1 MKTKRKSFF
10 KSVIALTLALIMVL
24 GAAPL
29 SELAGVDWASFF
41 APKAEAAGK
50 TYKVGDI
57 VEFGYYPQS
66 KVTDPSLISA
76 LDKVAKIWFSYGY
89 YNGIDA
95 LTYGTMVRGDWM
107 KYADLTYD
115 GAKYRAVTFS
125 QYRPRSTE
133 EPSSSDNTYQV
144 DNGYTINNIYYFKY
158 EPLKWRIFDPSEGL
172 VLCEDIIDSQAYS
185 NTVYEYGTDESGTAY
200 WNDAE
205 HTHYAND
212 YATSSIRA
220 WLNDDFYNTAF
231 SSSQKANILTSELD
245 NTAGLGSLHEYDSE
259 TTYDK
264 VFLPSDSEMRGTE
277 DYPENKGFSSAP
289 LAEGTDY
296 AKCQGLG
303 ISSPNKY
310 YLSQLLR
317 SAGGSSI
324 LACRVYY
331 RKGKVDPIALVNCTN
346 YGIRP
351 ALRISNLESCAR
363 LNGGSFS
370 ERDIFIA
377 NMPKLSPDDAK
388 QFLGFIYKTDF
399 SKVDITDDIQ
409 YKLLTGDLYDTSL
422 TVDEIKA
429 YILAFCTVTERTINS
444 YVEESMAV
452 QNFTCSK
459 LIERLQKE
467 LKGMK
472 TPEQEFVLSYAG
484 KLKDMVEDAFVG
496 IMAGAVSKYT
506 GIYITEQVLDNAS
519 GIIATI
525 DSVDAVPGKIEKF
538 YNKVYIGVDAIFFVI
553 SQELIG
559 RYGFF
564 NSYVSNRN
572 WADSANDP
580 AFRVLVDYNYIA
592 YADSTLFSYAINLT
606 TWITGKESWNK
617 HRDDIERWAEFFWQL
632 DQYQTAEEHH
642 WTAER
647 YAPSCTQ
654 NGYTR
659 HVCATCGS
667 EYIDSYVNAK
677 GHNYGSTV
685 VAPTCTDE
693 GYTLF
698 VCKTCGS
705 SYKGNLV
712 SPTGHKYERVIF
724 VQPTC
729 ENRGYTLYK
738 CSCGEQYYEYS
749 AALGHKFSEKT
760 VEPTEKT
767 QGYTQY
773 TCDVCGYK
781 TYDNYKDP
789 LGHSF
794 ETEVVAPT
802 CESGGYTVHKCSL
815 CNESYTDNETDALG
829 HDYKRELKNQ
839 AACVKAGAVT
849 LTCSRCAK
857 SYDEEI
863 PATGH
868 SYQIEYKI
876 EASCAEAGR
885 IGYVC
890 QCGDK
895 YEEQTGEALGHD
907 FALTEKT
914 EGSCTEDAVSIYKC
928 TRCSEGYESSA
939 KAPGHT
945 YGVDYDTVVEGDCT
959 HSSYKIKKCTVCG
972 CEKYFDIS
980 AAEGHKFS
988 DWQTV
993 TPATAESEGIQ
1004 EHECTACGQKETQ
1017 TIPKLDFVYGDVNGD
1032 GKINGRDVV
1041 KLAKYLAAYDEL
1053 TGTSSVTV
1061 SPGADVNGDGRIDGR
1076 DLVKLRKYLA
1086 NYDESTGQ
1094 SSVKLGP
1101 ER

>member
-1 MKTKRKSFF
+1 METKKKNTLKSFL
-10 KSVIALTLALIMVL
+10 ALTLAFIMVL
-24 GAAPL
+24 GVSPIGV
-29 SELAGVDWASFF
+29 LAGVDWAGLF

-57 VEFGYYPQS
+57 VEFGSYPQS
-66 KVTDPSLISA
+66 KVTDSSLVSA
-76 LDKVAKIWFSYGY
+76 LDKVSKTWVSYGY
-89 YNGIDA
+89 YSGEGSYFD
-95 LTYGTMVRGDWM
+95 TMVQGDWM
-107 KYADLTYD
+107 KYADFTYN
-115 GAKYRAVTFS
+115 GTKYRAVTFS
-125 QYRPRSTE
+125 QYRQYYTSY
-133 EPSSSDNTYQV
+133 SSSSSYTYQD
-144 DNGYTINNIYYFKY
+144 DNGYTTNNIYYFKY
-158 EPLKWRIFDPSEGL
+158 EPLKWRVLDPSTGL
-172 VLCEDIIDSQAYS
+172 VLCESIIDSQAYS
-185 NTVYEYGTDESGTAY
+185 NTIYKYGTDENGTAY
-200 WNDAE
+200 WNDTE
-205 HTHYAND
+205 HTHYTND

-231 SSSQKANILTSELD
+231 SSSQKASILTSELD
-245 NTAGLGSLHEYDSE
+245 NRAYSTSYSEYDSE

-264 VFLPSDSEMRGTE
+264 VFLLSWSEMQNTA
-277 DYPENKGFSSAP
+277 YGFPANTSSSSARQ
-289 LAEGTDY
+289 AKGTDY
-296 AKCQGLG
+296 AKCQGLWVD
-303 ISSPNKY
+303 SSNGC
-310 YLSQLLR
+310 SVQRLR
-317 SAGGSSI
+317 SASYSSSLACRAYSDGDLYSYWYVDYTPYGVRPALKISNLASFNRLSGGSS
-324 LACRVYY
+324 
-331 RKGKVDPIALVNCTN
+331 
-346 YGIRP
+346 
-351 ALRISNLESCAR
+351 
-363 LNGGSFS
+363 S
-370 ERDIFIA
+370 ERDVFIA

-452 QNFTCSK
+452 QNFTCNK

-564 NSYVSNRN
+564 NSYVSNRD

-580 AFRVLVDYNYIA
+580 AFRALVDYNYIA

-667 EYIDSYVNAK
+667 EYTDSYVNAK

-712 SPTGHKYERVIF
+712 SPTGHTYKKADSA
-724 VQPTC
+724 QPTC
-729 ENRGYTLYK
+729 ENGGYTLYK

-773 TCDVCGYK
+773 TCGVCGYK

-1004 EHECTACGQKETQ
+1004 EHECTVCGEKETEA
-1017 TIPKLDFVYGDVNGD
+1017 IPKLDFIYGDVNGD
-1032 GKINGRDVV
+1032 GKINGRDAI
-1041 KLAKYLAAYDEL
+1041 KLAKYLAAYDEDK
-1053 TGTSSVTV
+1053 GESSVAV
-1061 SPGADVNGDGRIDGR
+1061 SPGADVNGDGKINGR

-1086 NYDESTGQ
+1086 NYDESTGE

-1101 ER
+1101 GN